1 MGVFLLN
8 LTKKAFRIKVTP
20 FPLLLFPD
28 EDSIEWKRRNKFNN
42 NIFSDYANLFL
53 NFELDEILE
62 QQHQNQNFTKSNQG
76 SVRESKQYLI
86 LGMIDRMLDL
96 PIAEVSLSGFLK
108 CTLRTIE
115 HFSCFKRDLF
125 VFCQNEE
132 IHKLKLYLNAT
143 TAKDFMIN
151 SDIYSDVK

>member
-62 QQHQNQNFTKSNQG
+62 QQHNLKFKIRISLKATK
-76 SVRESKQYLI
+76 V
-86 LGMIDRMLDL
+86 
-96 PIAEVSLSGFLK
+96 
-108 CTLRTIE
+108 
-115 HFSCFKRDLF
+115 
-125 VFCQNEE
+125 VFEKAN
-132 IHKLKLYLNAT
+132 NT
-143 TAKDFMIN
+143 
-151 SDIYSDVK
+151 